1 MYLQKIKE
9 LEKNKILGDGSE
21 KKNLI
26 YKVDKLN
33 SADGLIF
40 QTEKQLKEFGDK
52 LSDENKNAIQKDLDK
67 LKELHKDQ
75 NIEEIDGAIEA
86 LNKSWEGASQEIY
99 KATQEQQAG
108 QTSESEP
115 GSADSKTN
123 EKKGDDIS
131 DVDFEEV
138 KDDDKK

>member
-1 MYLQKIKE
+1 M
-9 LEKNKILGDGSE
+9 
-21 KKNLI
+21 
-26 YKVDKLN
+26 KLF
-33 SADGLIF
+33 LVLF
-40 QTEKQLKEFGDK
+40 Q
-52 LSDENKNAIQKDLDK
+52 DENKNAIQKDLDK

-108 QTSESEP
+108 QASESEQ

-138 KDDDKK
+138 KDDEKK

>member
-1 MYLQKIKE
+1 MIYLINDLIEIRKI
-9 LEKNKILGDGSE
+9 S
-21 KKNLI
+21 
-26 YKVDKLN
+26 
-33 SADGLIF
+33 
-40 QTEKQLKEFGDK
+40 TE
-52 LSDENKNAIQKDLDK
+52 KDLDK

-108 QTSESEP
+108 QTSEPES

>member
-1 MYLQKIKE
+1 MCIR
-9 LEKNKILGDGSE
+9 DR
-21 KKNLI
+21 
-26 YKVDKLN
+26 LN

-52 LSDENKNAIQKDLDK
+52 LSDENKSAIQKDLDK

-75 NIEEIDGAIEA
+75 NIEEIDGAIDA

-99 KATQEQQAG
+99 KAAQEQQAG
-108 QTSESEP
+108 QESGSEP